1 MSEINDKILKMR
13 LKIKDMKAQVYPI
26 VNPELLGL
34 DEYIKSLYI
43 KLLCTII
50 LYENDPLEMQVLYL
64 KRIMQGMDIEDP
76 IEEYMKKALELSEVD
91 IEDFIL
97 FMKKDIVKCYFA
109 VDGIILLVMGNH
121 DYRNIEYLEELLEV
135 CGLDKNDLNSL
146 SLIAISILQQKSD
159 CYEKAQKC
167 IGHNVMGTDFSP
179 YIKSFFDS
187 GIVSDNEKY
196 IYYRNM
202 TNKGLNPKRIYES
215 NKIIFENMEICLED
229 SLSFNKCEELNFVN
243 CKFVKNVK
251 EDISCIIV
259 NGCKNIRIEKC
270 SFTNLN
276 NIHDIFKL
284 ENCEEVFFQ
293 DSLVQNCNFIKDVC
307 GNEKIGLIIQIDGN
321 EKIKISII
329 NSKFQNLTGSSKVK
343 YYRPSFYA
351 RPGSIITNKKSYVSN
366 CEFDN
371 IEYYAY
377 LGTRQQDYLKLEKG
391 RMRLFTRKT
400 ENIDNKINNSPEFNS
415 KDCYHAKDDWED
427 DDRGDD

>member
-121 DYRNIEYLEELLEV
+121 DYRNIEYLAELLEV

-259 NGCKNIRIEKC
+259 N
-270 SFTNLN
+270 
-276 NIHDIFKL
+276 
-284 ENCEEVFFQ
+284 
-293 DSLVQNCNFIKDVC
+293 VC